1 MKNLK
6 ITFMVVVTFMI
17 YTTGFCNSNFAKTEN
32 QIEWEVKTNKR
43 IYKGISNSL
52 SDAKISIG
60 FITIGEIIEKVN
72 YNEVLVENDNLK
84 SLFVWEI
91 ESSEGIVQ
99 GNSKSYEHAK
109 KCLEVLEKNTKI
121 YSKTI
126 TKEDYIT
133 E

>member
-1 MKNLK
+1 
-6 ITFMVVVTFMI
+6 
-17 YTTGFCNSNFAKTEN
+17 
-32 QIEWEVKTNKR
+32 
-43 IYKGISNSL
+43 
-52 SDAKISIG
+52 
-60 FITIGEIIEKVN
+60 
-72 YNEVLVENDNLK
+72 VENDNLK

-91 ESSEGIVQ
+91 KTSEGIVQ